1 MDEQKKRGI
10 IFRANLMMLKMMYK
24 DILQIV
30 PNKYPS
36 YARIGK
42 EKMDSLYEILG
53 TNRPYYSNM
62 CNGHYKSATKTMMNA
77 VKDSE
82 SMVAAISGEKLFA
95 IGSYD
100 TPEKWERVFG
110 DKSKEE
116 EVKNSVHIWMKNLAL
131 NEHHADNELAKDCVL
146 WLMNKIKEYVE
157 KKDATI
163 DSIVYEKAAG
173 FMELTFE
180 QIDECHPATIDRMK
194 AKIANSYKNFMDVY
208 NYKCST
214 HSGKKRRNSK
224 K

>member
-1 MDEQKKRGI
+1 MDEQKKREI
-10 IFRANLMMLKMMYK
+10 IFRANMIMIKMMYH

-30 PNKYPS
+30 PQKYPQH
-36 YARIGK
+36 AKIGK
-42 EKMDSLYEILG
+42 ERMDSLYEILG
-53 TNRPYYSNM
+53 TNRPYYSKM
-62 CNGHYKSATKTMMNA
+62 CNGHYKSATKTMVDA
-77 VKDSE
+77 VKDSK

-116 EVKNSVHIWMKNLAL
+116 EVKNSVHIWMKNLTL

-157 KKDATI
+157 KKDVTI
-163 DSIVYEKAAG
+163 DSIVYEKATG

-180 QIDECHPATIDRMK
+180 QIDDCHPDTIKRMFE
-194 AKIANSYKNFMDVY
+194 KINTSYNNFLCVY
-208 NYKCST
+208 KYKCAD
-214 HSGKKRRNSK
+214 HSGRKKSK
-224 K
+224 NLK